1 MVNYMLFCQVV
12 FTFTNNTLTN
22 QNGQGQSFYAEDVTH
37 CVLGHTINNT
47 GQVFNSSIFS
57 DTTIFNFRQVDCV
70 FNNLFVHCLCSQES
84 VSLKSNFETA
94 PRALNLVSI
103 DIFLG

>member
-57 DTTIFNFRQVDCV
+57 DMTIFNFRQVDSA
-70 FNNLFVHCLCSQES
+70 FNNIFVHCIIQPGKCFI
-84 VSLKSNFETA
+84 KIKF
-94 PRALNLVSI
+94 
-103 DIFLG
+103 